1 MKMQNPTKCRVFA
14 FRIVATVY
22 GAVKKLGGGPSP
34 SGRGRRDSLIEAGA
48 PGEGRALR
56 PLPEGEGE
64 TSAITIL
71 HSPYDRRQ
79 SGNYE
84 IVGGHRPPL
93 QSPSRTLL
101 LAMWLLIGP
110 ALVAAQ
116 GLDPAS
122 LLKPLSDSWPTYSGD
137 YSGRRHSSLI
147 RMNQS
152 HV

>member
-1 MKMQNPTKCRVFA
+1 
-14 FRIVATVY
+14 
-22 GAVKKLGGGPSP
+22 
-34 SGRGRRDSLIEAGA
+34 
-48 PGEGRALR
+48 
-56 PLPEGEGE
+56 
-64 TSAITIL
+64 TIL

-137 YSGRRHSSLI
+137 YSGRRYSSLI
-147 RMNQS
+147 QINQS
-152 HV
+152 NVKNLTLAWTHRLINGPTPGGQQGAAGTSLIIGGEGPGDIVAAGATQVKGAVLQVNGVLYVTTPD